1 MFTRLYLD
9 IFSYTVS
16 HFPSV
21 LCQLPTKQSL
31 RQGFRGTRLE
41 RVLLQ
46 ENPHELVEQDRQA
59 ERRRRESL
67 IWPDMEALE
76 SKSSLSKVSCQRQR
90 PGSCP
95 PIRKAL
101 ERGPGRKR
109 GYCLPGSVVSSSDWL
124 SEVSGVVSTGHQTA
138 AGEGGGS
145 SNKGA
150 LGGPSRTSY
159 SIFSPR
165 RPP

>member
-1 MFTRLYLD
+1 M
-9 IFSYTVS
+9 
-16 HFPSV
+16 
-21 LCQLPTKQSL
+21 
-31 RQGFRGTRLE
+31 
-41 RVLLQ
+41 
-46 ENPHELVEQDRQA
+46 EQDRQG
-59 ERRRRESL
+59 ERRHRESL
-67 IWPDMEALE
+67 IWPDVEALE
-76 SKSSLSKVSCQRQR
+76 SKSSPSKVSCLRQR

-109 GYCLPGSVVSSSDWL
+109 GYCLPGSVASSSDWL

-145 SNKGA
+145 LDKGA
-150 LGGPSRTSY
+150 LGGPSHTSY
-159 SIFSPR
+159 SIVSPH

>member
-9 IFSYTVS
+9 IFRYTVS

-21 LCQLPTKQSL
+21 SCQRPTTQSL

-41 RVLLQ
+41 TVLLQ
-46 ENPHELVEQDRQA
+46 ENPHEGVEQDRQG
-59 ERRRRESL
+59 ERHRRESL
-67 IWPDMEALE
+67 IWPDVEALE
-76 SKSSLSKVSCQRQR
+76 SKSSLSKVSCLRQR

-95 PIRKAL
+95 PIRKTL

-109 GYCLPGSVVSSSDWL
+109 GYCLPGSVASSSNWL

-145 SNKGA
+145 SDKGV
-150 LGGPSRTSY
+150 LGRPSHTSY
-159 SIFSPR
+159 SIFSPH